1 MPGRDRSG
9 VTERGGT
16 TDLVA
21 LHQGH
26 VGALL
31 GQEVS
36 AAHPDHATTHYYDA
50 AVSDGGLRRR
60 DPTLGK

>member
-1 MPGRDRSG
+1 MPGRDRYG
-9 VTERGGT
+9 VTERSAT

-36 AAHPDHATTHYYDA
+36 AAHADHTTTHYYDA
-50 AVSDGGLRRR
+50 TVSDGGLRRR
-60 DPTLGK
+60 DPTLCK